1 MTSNPVARLM
11 LVFVVMCGCGISL
24 TSSGHFRPSI
34 ASGGAGKVEAAQSP
48 TVTTIKDPL
57 AVEPWSVELN
67 FSQDVLVTNYAS
79 DSVTIINRA
88 NNAIQNIP
96 VGDGPGGTPD
106 GPFGIADGLGTL
118 YVTLFGSNTIPRK
131 GVPGDYSNVGPGR
144 VQPLERQ
151 VDGSYKALTQIGVG
165 KGPRFPA
172 FLIDRCKLY
181 VPCGGADRVDVIDTS
196 TDRKVKEIPVGKD
209 PSSCT
214 ISPDESKLYVTNFG
228 DGTVSV
234 IDTKTDTKIKDIPA
248 PRVVVGQAPV
258 VQYPWTSTLSGS
270 NGNLYVAY
278 WGSTGGMGTDGAIVE
293 IDTCTDDVIRVI
305 SDDSTRG
312 TPSGNPAATDS
323 GGPIGIVSCR
333 PGVFFTNDG
342 LGLVGLLDAR
352 IDRVISPAQSGL
364 AQCQKPRGIGCVLVE
379 AGNPPNSTFERI
391 AYVACGAPDNE
402 VLVVRSPD
410 LPENIPNVPVI
421 ESFDYGRTITIGGSG
436 LMPGAR
442 LEVFLGG
449 SPGCLTFAQ
458 APKVKN
464 GGTLLIQKGKLTN
477 GRRLKPDFNENDE
490 DLLFRVV
497 NPNGAVRLANN
508 SGFRLVR
515 ACRQ

>member
-1 MTSNPVARLM
+1 MTSTPRLI
-11 LVFVVMCGCGISL
+11 LVFVVVCGCGVALS
-24 TSSGHFRPSI
+24 SSGNFRPSI
-34 ASGGAGKVEAAQSP
+34 ARGGASRVAAAQSA

-57 AVEPWSVELN
+57 AVEPWAVEVS

-79 DSVTIINRA
+79 DNISIINRA
-88 NNAIQNIP
+88 NNAIQNVP

-106 GPFGIADGLGTL
+106 GPFGVVDGLTTL

-131 GVPGDYSNVGPGR
+131 GVPVDYSNVGPGR
-144 VQPLERQ
+144 VQPLEREL
-151 VDGSYKALTQIGVG
+151 DGTYKPLAQIGVG

-196 TDRKVKEIPVGKD
+196 TDLKIKEIPVGKD

-278 WGSTGGMGTDGAIVE
+278 WGSTGGMGSDGAIVE
-293 IDTCTDDVIRVI
+293 IDTCTDEVIRVI
-305 SDDSTRG
+305 SDDSTRD

-323 GGPIGIVSCR
+323 GGPIGIASCR
-333 PGVFFTNDG
+333 PGLFFTNDG

-364 AQCQKPRGIGCVLVE
+364 ASCHKPRGIECVALE
-379 AGNPPNSTFERI
+379 AGNPPNATIERI
-391 AYVACGAPDNE
+391 AYVACGEPDNE

-421 ESFDYGRTITIGGSG
+421 ESFDYSRTIRIGGTG

-458 APKVKN
+458 EPKVKN
-464 GGTLLIQKGKLTN
+464 GGTVLIQKGKLTN
-477 GRRLKPDFNENDE
+477 GRRLKPDFNEGDE

-497 NPNGAVRLANN
+497 NPNGAVRLVIN
-508 SGFRLVR
+508 SGVR
-515 ACRQ
+515 AVRPCR

>member
-1 MTSNPVARLM
+1 VTSTPVARLI
-11 LVFVVMCGCGISL
+11 LVFVVMCGCVIAL
-24 TSSGHFRPSI
+24 SSSAHFRHSI
-34 ASGGAGKVEAAQSP
+34 ASGGAGKVGVAQSP

-57 AVEPWSVELN
+57 AVEPWSVEVS
-67 FSQDVLVTNYAS
+67 FSQEVLVTNYAS
-79 DSVTIINRA
+79 DNLTIINRA

-96 VGDGPGGTPD
+96 VGDGPGGIPD

-131 GVPGDYSNVGPGR
+131 GVPVDYSNVGPGR
-144 VQPLERQ
+144 VQLLGRES
-151 VDGSYKALTQIGVG
+151 DGTYKPLTQIGVG

-172 FLIDRCKLY
+172 FLIGRCKLY

-196 TDRKVKEIPVGKD
+196 TDRKIKEIPVGKD

-228 DGTVSV
+228 DGTISV

-258 VQYPWTSTLSGS
+258 AQYPWTSAVSGS

-305 SDDSTRG
+305 SDESTRG

-323 GGPIGIVSCR
+323 GGPIGIASCR

-352 IDRVISPAQSGL
+352 TDRVISPAQSGL
-364 AQCQKPRGIGCVLVE
+364 ASRPKPRGIGSLLLQT
-379 AGNPPNSTFERI
+379 GNSSNATFERI

-402 VLVVRSPD
+402 LLVVRSPD
-410 LPENIPNVPVI
+410 LPEDIPNVPVI
-421 ESFDYGRTITIGGSG
+421 ESFIYGSTIEIGGKG

-442 LEVFLGG
+442 VEAFLGG

-458 APKVKN
+458 EPKVKN

-477 GRRLKPDFNENDE
+477 GRKLKPDVKEDDE
-490 DLLFRVV
+490 DILFRVV
-497 NPNGAVRLANN
+497 NPNGAVRLVIV
-508 SGFRLVR
+508 SGFRAVR
-515 ACRQ
+515 ACS

>member
-1 MTSNPVARLM
+1 MTSNPIARLM

-34 ASGGAGKVEAAQSP
+34 ASGGAGKVEAAQLP
-48 TVTTIKDPL
+48 AVTTIKDPL

-79 DSVTIINRA
+79 DSVTIISKA

-96 VGDGPGGTPD
+96 VGDGPRGTPD

-118 YVTLFGSNTIPRK
+118 YVTLFGSNTIPHK
-131 GVPGDYSNVGPGR
+131 GVPVDYSNVGPGR

-151 VDGSYKALTQIGVG
+151 SDGTYKPLPQIGVG

-172 FLIDRCKLY
+172 FLIDKCKLY

-196 TDRKVKEIPVGKD
+196 TDRTVKEIPVGKD

-305 SDDSTRG
+305 SDDSTRD
-312 TPSGNPAATDS
+312 TPSGNPAATDG
-323 GGPIGIVSCR
+323 GGPVGIASCR

-364 AQCQKPRGIGCVLVE
+364 AQCQKPRGIGCVLLEV
-379 AGNPPNSTFERI
+379 GNPPNTTFERI
-391 AYVACGAPDNE
+391 AYVACGEPDNE

-421 ESFDYGRTITIGGSG
+421 ESFDYGRTISIGGTG
-436 LMPGAR
+436 LMVGAR

-477 GRRLKPDFNENDE
+477 GRRLKPDFNEDDE

-515 ACRQ
+515 ACR